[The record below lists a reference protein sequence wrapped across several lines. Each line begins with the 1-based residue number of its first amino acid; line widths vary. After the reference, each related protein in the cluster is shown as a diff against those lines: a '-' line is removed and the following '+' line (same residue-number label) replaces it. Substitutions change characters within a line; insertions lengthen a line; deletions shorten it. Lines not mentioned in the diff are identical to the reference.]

1 MAEKNVIELIK
12 QLRERTGAG
21 MMDCKHA
28 LEENSFDIEKAIDW
42 LREKGIAKSAKRAGR
57 TASEGLAAVKIC
69 SKCGKAVIAEINCE
83 TDFVSASDKFHHLVD
98 SVMDYLMDN
107 DPKSIEEAKEGTFQA
122 FQDAGIAL
130 GEKLDFRRFTIL
142 HLNEGEGYGSYIHMG
157 GKIATLLIL
166 KKEDEELANGLAMHI
181 CANAPLY
188 TTLDSVPALERERE
202 VNIAR
207 AEVASDPKLI
217 SKPDAVK
224 AQIVERKADKVL
236 SASCLYLQEYLLDS
250 TKKVGDVL
258 KEKGNEVVTFVR
270 FAVGEGI
277 EKGEEE

>member
-28 LEENSFDIEKAIDW
+28 LEANDLDVEKSIDW

-57 TASEGLAAVKIC
+57 TASEGLAAVKTC
-69 SKCGKAVIAEINCE
+69 DKCGKAVICEVNCE

-98 SVMDYLMDN
+98 TVVNYLMDN
-107 DPKSIEEAKEGTFQA
+107 EPKSIDEAKEGTFTA
-122 FQDAGIAL
+122 FQDAGLAL
-130 GEKLDFRRFTIL
+130 GEKLDFRRYGII
-142 HLNEGEGYGSYIHMG
+142 HLEEGQGFGSYIHLG
-157 GKIATLLIL
+157 GKIATLLVL
-166 KKEDEELANGLAMHI
+166 KKADEELANNLAMHV

-188 TTLDSVPALERERE
+188 TTLDSVPAEERERE
-202 VNIAR
+202 LAIAR
-207 AEVASDPKLI
+207 AEVADDPKLTN
-217 SKPDAVK
+217 KPDAVK

-236 SASCLYLQEYLLDS
+236 SASCLYLQEYLLDT

-258 KEKGNEVVTFVR
+258 KEKGNEVVSFLR
-270 FAVGEGI
+270 FQVGDGI
-277 EKGEEE
+277 EKSEE